1 MDVLFTAI
9 LVVPLILGQEYE
21 DEELVQD
28 DYYQVIYYYTVTPT
42 YDDFN
47 VNFTIDYSMFES
59 EDKLN
64 NSFKEVTTKAVETTI
79 SLQTQPEDNEN
90 PVTTKPM
97 TMATI
102 RLVLNSL
109 WSPGWPQICS
119 NPLDLAYG
127 ELGLESPDLNS
138 ATVSNL
144 PSPVP
149 LLLLWALVQGGMFVP

>member
-97 TMATI
+97 TMAT
-102 RLVLNSL
+102 
-109 WSPGWPQICS
+109 
-119 NPLDLAYG
+119 
-127 ELGLESPDLNS
+127 SPDLNS